1 MSHSSEQVTGRVRRA
16 TRVVLFWV
24 FVVSAGINLLMLTSP
39 LYMLQVYDRVIAA
52 RHVDTLVYLTVMAAG
67 ALAVLALL
75 EHVRTVVGLR
85 LGAWYERQLA
95 GTLIEATVDAASAAG
110 GGRGVPALRD
120 LAAVRAL
127 FTGGGIWPLL
137 DAPWSILFYAI
148 AFLIHPWLGWCG
160 VAGGAL
166 LIMIAAINEWA
177 TRAPMKDAGQQTIRA
192 VAEADAVVRNTD
204 ALLAMGMLPG
214 FLRRWQR
221 LSDSAL
227 VPHALAGS
235 RTAVL
240 SALAKFVRFSLQVAT
255 LALGAY
261 LTIHAE
267 MTGGAMVAASII
279 IARAVAPPEQA
290 IGAWRSIVAAQTAW
304 QRLTVLLHNARG
316 KSDLMRLPRPSG
328 VLAVKRA
335 VYTAGNAPEP
345 IIRQV
350 SFALAGGESLA
361 IIGPSGAGKTTLLRL
376 LVGSLAPQTGTVRL
390 DAAAIDGWAPADK
403 AHYVGYLPQDVE
415 LFNATVRDNIAR
427 FSEAPDEAVIAA
439 ATLAG
444 AHEIILKLPQ
454 GYATV
459 LGPGGVTLS
468 GGQRQRIGL
477 ARALFGDPRLVVLD
491 EPNANL
497 DPDGERALLDALRA
511 LKQRKVTIVLVT
523 HRLAITADI
532 DKVLKLRDGQVE
544 AFGPRAE
551 LLAPVATTTVPAIAA
566 VRSRS
571 ASVPTAA
578 AGSD

>member
-1 MSHSSEQVTGRVRRA
+1 MSQPHVTVQVRWA

-52 RHVDTLVYLTVMAAG
+52 RHVDTLIYLTAMAVG

-75 EHVRTVVGLR
+75 EHVRTTVGLR
-85 LGAWYERQLA
+85 LGAWYDRQLA
-95 GTLIEATVDAASAAG
+95 GSLIEATVGAAQAAG
-110 GGRGVPALRD
+110 GSRGVPALRD

-127 FTGGGIWPLL
+127 FTGGSIWPLL
-137 DAPWSILFYAI
+137 DAPWSVLFYAVV
-148 AFLIHPWLGWCG
+148 FLIHPWLGWCG

-166 LIMIAAINEWA
+166 LLLIAAANELA
-177 TRAPMKDAGQQTIRA
+177 TRALVKDAGRHTMRA
-192 VAEADAVVRNTD
+192 VADADAAVRNTD

-221 LSDSAL
+221 LNDAAL
-227 VPHALAGS
+227 IPHALAGS

-240 SALAKFVRFSLQVAT
+240 ASLAKFVRFSLQVAT

-261 LTIHAE
+261 LTIHSE
-267 MTGGAMVAASII
+267 LTGGAMVAASII

-304 QRLTVLLHNARG
+304 QRLTTLVQNGRG
-316 KSDLMRLPRPSG
+316 ASGLMRLPRPSG

-345 IIRQV
+345 ILRQV
-350 SFALAGGESLA
+350 SFALVGGESLA

-376 LVGSLAPQTGTVRL
+376 LVGSLVPQTGSVRL
-390 DAAAIDGWAPADK
+390 DAAAIDSWAPADK

-427 FSEAPDEAVIAA
+427 FSDAADDAVIAA
-439 ATLAG
+439 AMLAG

-511 LKQRKVTIVLVT
+511 LKQRKVTVVLVT

-551 LLAPVATTTVPAIAA
+551 LLAPVATSSVPAIAA
-566 VRSRS
+566 ARSRS
-571 ASVPTAA
+571 ASPPAAA

>member
-1 MSHSSEQVTGRVRRA
+1 MSPSSEQVTARVRRA

-52 RHVDTLVYLTVMAAG
+52 RHVDTLVYLTVMAVG

-75 EHVRTVVGLR
+75 EHVRTTVGLR
-85 LGAWYERQLA
+85 LGAWYDRQLA
-95 GTLIEATVDAASAAG
+95 GAVIEATVGAAQASG
-110 GGRGVPALRD
+110 GSRGVPALRD

-127 FTGGGIWPLL
+127 FTGGGLWPLL
-137 DAPWSILFYAI
+137 DAPWSLLFYGVV
-148 AFLIHPWLGWCG
+148 FMIHPWLGWCG
-160 VAGGAL
+160 VAGGVL
-166 LIMIAAINEWA
+166 LIAIAAANELA
-177 TRAPMKDAGQQTIRA
+177 TRAAVKDAGRHTIRA
-192 VAEADAVVRNTD
+192 VGDADAAVRNTD

-214 FLRRWQR
+214 FLRRWQHLNDAALGSHGVAGGR
-221 LSDSAL
+221 SA
-227 VPHALAGS
+227 A
-235 RTAVL
+235 L
-240 SALAKFVRFSLQVAT
+240 SALAKFVRFNLQVAI

-261 LTIHAE
+261 LSIRGE
-267 MTGGAMVAASII
+267 VTGGAMVAASII

-304 QRLTVLLHNARG
+304 QRLTSLLQAAGG
-316 KSDLMRLPRPSG
+316 KAALMQLPRPAG
-328 VLAVKRA
+328 ALAVKRA

-376 LVGSLAPQTGTVRL
+376 LVGSLVPQTGAVRL
-390 DAAAIDGWAPADK
+390 DAAAIDSWNADDK

-427 FSEAPDEAVIAA
+427 FSDASDEAVIAA

-497 DPDGERALLDALRA
+497 DPDGERALLDALRL
-511 LKQRKVTIVLVT
+511 LKQHKVTVVLVT

-551 LLAPVATTTVPAIAA
+551 LLAPVATPSVPAIAA
-566 VRSRS
+566 ARNRTTSPS
-571 ASVPTAA
+571 AAA